1 MEGALSIDFKRKAIW
16 APLVVAVIALAAA
29 MAIAVPRLP
38 EKTGGIP
45 TARVVRGALKLNVH
59 ATGELRAGR
68 TVSMITP
75 PVGGMLRIVRMVA
88 TGVSVKAGDVL
99 MEFDPADQ
107 LHAVEQARTELAE
120 AEQEIVKMK
129 ADREVQIAT
138 DAVELLTARFD
149 VRRAELDAQGHEF
162 ISPIDAQKNV
172 LSFEEA
178 KRRLAQLEDDIKS
191 RSLTSNASLQVVEE
205 KRNKARMAMQRAQQV
220 IDSLVLKAP
229 VDGVASVKE
238 NRDGTQMFFFG
249 MVLPEYREGDSVW
262 PGRPVLD
269 VIEAGRMEL
278 RAKIDESDRTNL
290 VEGQMA
296 DVSID
301 TVPGRTFKAKVG
313 ALSGLASRGAFF
325 EPTASISRMFDVTF
339 QFETPDPQ
347 MRAGSSARV
356 FIQGREVADA
366 LHVPRQAV
374 FEKNGKNHLF
384 VKKGDRFE
392 PHEVKVVQRTES
404 RIAIDGIEEGA
415 EIALVDPMAAIR
427 PAAAPS
433 SSPLPAGGSK

>member
-1 MEGALSIDFKRKAIW
+1 MKRRFLWSAV
-16 APLVVAVIALAAA
+16 AVLVVALGAAIAV
-29 MAIAVPRLP
+29 AVPRLP
-38 EKTGGIP
+38 EKSSGIP
-45 TARVVRGALKLNVH
+45 TARVVRGPLKLNVH

-75 PVGGMLRIVRMVA
+75 PVGGMLRIVKMVP
-88 TGVSVKAGDVL
+88 TGISVKAGDVV

-107 LHAVEQARTELAE
+107 QYAVEQARTELAE

-129 ADREVQIAT
+129 ADREVQVAT

-149 VRRAELDAQGHEF
+149 VRRAELDAQGNEF

-178 KRRLAQLEDDIKS
+178 KRRLAQLEEDVKS
-191 RSLTSNASLQVVEE
+191 RSATSQASLQVVEE
-205 KRNKARMAMQRAQQV
+205 KRNKAQMAMQRAQQV

-229 VDGVASVKE
+229 VDGVVSVKE
-238 NRDGTQMFFFG
+238 NRDASGGMFFFG

-290 VEGQMA
+290 VEGQVA
-296 DVSID
+296 DVSVD
-301 TVPGRTFKAKVG
+301 TLPGRTYKAKVG
-313 ALSGLASRGAFF
+313 ALSGLASRGGFF
-325 EPTASISRMFDVTF
+325 EPTASVSRLFDVTF
-339 QFETPDPQ
+339 QFESPDPQ
-347 MRAGSSARV
+347 LKAGSSARV
-356 FIQGREVADA
+356 FIEGKEIDGA

-374 FEKNGKNHLF
+374 FEKNGKNHVF
-384 VKKGDRFE
+384 VKTGDRFE
-392 PHEVKVVQRTES
+392 SREVKVVQRTES
-404 RIAIDGIEEGA
+404 RIALDGVSEGV
-415 EIALVDPMAAIR
+415 EIALIDPNAATTQA
-427 PAAAPS
+427 PAAS
-433 SSPLPAGGSK
+433 TSPLPAGGAK